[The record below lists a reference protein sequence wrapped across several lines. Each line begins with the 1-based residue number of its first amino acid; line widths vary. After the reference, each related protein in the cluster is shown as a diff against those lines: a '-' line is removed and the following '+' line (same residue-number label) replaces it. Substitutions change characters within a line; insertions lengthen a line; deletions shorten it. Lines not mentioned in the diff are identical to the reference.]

1 MVISIIELIK
11 ALILGFTVGISA
23 ALVPGPMMFATIVTS
38 FKVGWKAG
46 PSVFIGHAMT
56 ESALFMLI
64 VAGASSFIGVN
75 LISYMAVIGGLVMV
89 IFGLFMI
96 KSAKETSKKDIS
108 ASASKLDLSV
118 GPLPAGIVTSALNPL
133 FLGWWLTAGSVI
145 VLQQYLAGIFAVIA
159 FVAGHWLADLGFLV
173 AVSSSFSRGRELI
186 SQRTHEKVLC
196 LCGGFMSV
204 FGLWFLLNYKNIFAV
219 V

>member
-1 MVISIIELIK
+1 VIAIIELIK

-46 PSVFIGHAMT
+46 PSVFIGHTMV
-56 ESALFMLI
+56 ESTIFLLI
-64 VAGASSFIGVN
+64 IAGASSLIGADIV
-75 LISYMAVIGGLVMV
+75 SYMALAGGLVMML
-89 IFGLFMI
+89 FGFFMI
-96 KSAKETSKKDIS
+96 KSAKETSTKDIS
-108 ASASKLDLSV
+108 ASASKFNLPV
-118 GPLPAGIVTSALNPL
+118 GPLPAGIVTSAFNPT
-133 FLGWWLTAGSVI
+133 FLGWWLTAGSAI

-173 AVSSSFSRGRELI
+173 AVSSSFSRGNELI
-186 SQRTHEKVLC
+186 SKRTHEKVMY

-204 FGLWFLLNYKNIFAV
+204 FGLWFLVNYKNIFAMV
-219 V
+219 